1 MRDDGDEPPRAA
13 RDVPAGQC
21 WAFLEHRTLAEE
33 RAAVPTQPSSV
44 YRDLI
49 EVISLL
55 GAQVLY
61 AQELGA
67 DNRSNAEIGEEI
79 LLAIKFPAIR
89 RALGRLREAEL
100 DRVWDAPRSIRPAG
114 GATVLKLRRRQ

>member
-1 MRDDGDEPPRAA
+1 MGNRAA
-13 RDVPAGQC
+13 
-21 WAFLEHRTLAEE
+21 
-33 RAAVPTQPSSV
+33 PSSV

-61 AQELGA
+61 AQEIGA

-89 RALGRLREAEL
+89 QALRRLRETNL
-100 DRVWDAPRSIRPAG
+100 DRLLDAPVGTRHAHA
-114 GATVLKLRRRQ
+114 ATVLKLRRRTGVSG

>member
-1 MRDDGDEPPRAA
+1 MAA
-13 RDVPAGQC
+13 S
-21 WAFLEHRTLAEE
+21 
-33 RAAVPTQPSSV
+33 SSV

-61 AQELGA
+61 AQEVGA
-67 DNRSNAEIGEEI
+67 DGRSNAEIGEEI
-79 LLAIKFPAIR
+79 LVAIKCPSLR

-100 DRVWDAPRSIRPAG
+100 DRVWDAPPPGRHALA
-114 GATVLKLRRRQ
+114 ATVLKLRRRREDPASDAL